1 MFSEYS
7 LQFTQYINGLQGT
20 PKVLVLLGLYIGVP
34 LLMVVL
40 YMLNKKIEIKQF
52 KRQMREQIERETREL
67 GNETNCG
74 KWI

>member
-20 PKVLVLLGLYIGVP
+20 PKVLALLGLYIGVP

-40 YMLNKKIEIKQF
+40 YMLNKQLETKEY
-52 KRQMREQIERETREL
+52 KRQMREEIERETREL
-67 GNETNCG
+67 GQEANCG